1 MHSCDKNL
9 NKKLIFLN
17 MFISMTFYKQ
27 KRRVF
32 YSSSNAVISSYVWD
46 IYLDEYLSLK
56 TKLSSLLLYIYL
68 YFIIWNERRYS
79 VVMSSKL

>member
-17 MFISMTFYKQ
+17 MFTAMTFYKQ

-32 YSSSNAVISSYVWD
+32 YSSSNAVISSYVLD
-46 IYLDEYLSLK
+46 IYLDEFLSLK
-56 TKLSSLLLYIYL
+56 TKLSSLLSVYIS
-68 YFIIWNERRYS
+68 IILLFEMKD
-79 VVMSSKL
+79 VILL